1 MYHFSGL
8 VFKFNFSFHKIFL
21 SNIGKWTDFTRNWY
35 LGQNFWTKVKISFLA
50 KISNLLKF
58 FRKSTCSSDKFPDL
72 AFGPS
77 NYLPNISHRQFSFR
91 IVIKHLIKFCP
102 ASGSLRLSEASTVSQ
117 LSTRWQPN
125 WSRAQQ
131 TSWDRYFPTMFR
143 ACLLPWQTLDGHRK
157 RFSTIIIM
165 TIQKSHKML
174 RCPAKLQSVVAKF
187 SGQIFYKNK
196 IFNFVFFEI
205 VSVAFTFFLFK
216 ISTQFPMSRQIFLY
230 LGVVPKWP
238 RNLKNL
244 AVFEHFGTNYLDI
257 VVLLT
262 RAQIWKTSSKSNE
275 KFHTIWLRPAPPSE
289 E

>member
-50 KISNLLKF
+50 KISHLLKF

-77 NYLPNISHRQFSFR
+77 TYLPNISRRQFSFR

-102 ASGSLRLSEASTVSQ
+102 ASGSLRLSEARTRSQ

-131 TSWDRYFPTMFR
+131 TSSDRYFPTNVPSLFVAMTDSRR
-143 ACLLPWQTLDGHRK
+143 AQEKILDHYNGT
-157 RFSTIIIM
+157 S
-165 TIQKSHKML
+165 QKSHKML

-187 SGQIFYKNK
+187 SGQIFTK
-196 IFNFVFFEI
+196 IKFLILFSLRSFLLPLHSLFLKFPLNFQCRDKSSCTGGWFRNGLV
-205 VSVAFTFFLFK
+205 
-216 ISTQFPMSRQIFLY
+216 IS
-230 LGVVPKWP
+230 
-238 RNLKNL
+238 
-244 AVFEHFGTNYLDI
+244 
-257 VVLLT
+257 
-262 RAQIWKTSSKSNE
+262 KT
-275 KFHTIWLRPAPPSE
+275 I
-289 E
+289 

>member
-1 MYHFSGL
+1 MKKFSLSTWRPTRKTFHTKQSFREFLKLIFLSFSKDLAYDTWKVKAGGITLYHFSGL

-58 FRKSTCSSDKFPDL
+58 FRKSACSSDKFPDL

-102 ASGSLRLSEASTVSQ
+102 ASGSLRLSEARTVSQ

-131 TSWDRYFPTMFR
+131 TSSDRYFPTNVPSLFV
-143 ACLLPWQTLDGHRK
+143 A
-157 RFSTIIIM
+157 M
-165 TIQKSHKML
+165 TD
-174 RCPAKLQSVVAKF
+174 
-187 SGQIFYKNK
+187 
-196 IFNFVFFEI
+196 
-205 VSVAFTFFLFK
+205 
-216 ISTQFPMSRQIFLY
+216 SR
-230 LGVVPKWP
+230 
-238 RNLKNL
+238 
-244 AVFEHFGTNYLDI
+244 
-257 VVLLT
+257 
-262 RAQIWKTSSKSNE
+262 RAQEKILDHYNYDHSEITQNAKVSSKASVCSCQVFWPNFLQ
-275 KFHTIWLRPAPPSE
+275 K
-289 E
+289 

>member
-1 MYHFSGL
+1 MNFYELKVFFYKKKVLKPVLNFSPWKNSLSQHDDLLVRLFILNNRSENFLNWFFLSFSKDLASDTWKVKVGGITLYHFSGL

-77 NYLPNISHRQFSFR
+77 NYLPNISRRQFSFR

-102 ASGSLRLSEASTVSQ
+102 ASGSLRLSEARTVSQ

-131 TSWDRYFPTMFR
+131 TSSDRYFPTNVPSLF
-143 ACLLPWQTLDGHRK
+143 
-157 RFSTIIIM
+157 
-165 TIQKSHKML
+165 
-174 RCPAKLQSVVAKF
+174 VARLWTGTGKD
-187 SGQIFYKNK
+187 
-196 IFNFVFFEI
+196 
-205 VSVAFTFFLFK
+205 
-216 ISTQFPMSRQIFLY
+216 SRPL
-230 LGVVPKWP
+230 
-238 RNLKNL
+238 
-244 AVFEHFGTNYLDI
+244 
-257 VVLLT
+257 
-262 RAQIWKTSSKSNE
+262 
-275 KFHTIWLRPAPPSE
+275 
-289 E
+289 